1 MAAAPERAQHRGE
14 ASMSVV
20 FVAASK
26 TLAEWGEGVGLTKHL
41 YALRVADEDADA
53 SVEEMNTAA
62 FAGQTD
68 WKLLKKQEV
77 DSADADAL
85 IARLVAREKMVDP
98 KFYPRI
104 KGARGIFKVK
114 PENIENSI
122 MVKRALEQQEMKV
135 VKLKPADIGAY
146 LIRNAVE

>member
-1 MAAAPERAQHRGE
+1 
-14 ASMSVV
+14 MSVV

-26 TLAEWGEGVGLTKHL
+26 SLAEWGADVGLTKHL
-41 YALRVADEDADA
+41 YALRVADDGAEAA
-53 SVEEMNTAA
+53 IEELNAEA

-77 DSADADAL
+77 EAADAETL
-85 IARLVAREKMVDP
+85 IARLSTREKMVDP

-104 KGARGIFKVK
+104 KGARGIFKIK
-114 PENIENSI
+114 PETIENSI
-122 MVKRALEQQEMKV
+122 MVKRALEQQELKA

-146 LIRNAVE
+146 LIQNAVQ